1 MFKLNKKIFT
11 LFGIGFL
18 PISGSM
24 GSLVAIF
31 VYYIFY
37 NYLNLLSFI
46 FFIIFIFFYSIF
58 FLKKSLNQSFSSS
71 DPKEIVIDEFIGQSI
86 PLLLCENNFFLIILS
101 FLLFRLFDI
110 TKPWPV
116 SYFDLKV
123 KSANGV
129 LMDDIIAGLY
139 AFFVIYL
146 WV

>member
-1 MFKLNKKIFT
+1 M
-11 LFGIGFL
+11 FGIGFL
-18 PISGSM
+18 PISGTI
-24 GSLVAIF
+24 GSLIAIF
-31 VYYIFY
+31 VYFIFY

-46 FFIIFIFFYSIF
+46 VFIILIFFYTIF
-58 FLKKSLNQSFSSS
+58 FLDKTIKRSFSTS

-110 TKPWPV
+110 TKPWPA

-123 KSANGV
+123 KNANGV

-139 AFFVIYL
+139 TFFFIYL

>member
-1 MFKLNKKIFT
+1 M
-11 LFGIGFL
+11 FGIGFL
-18 PISGSM
+18 PISGTV
-24 GSLVAIF
+24 GSLIAIF
-31 VYYIFY
+31 VYFIFY

-46 FFIIFIFFYSIF
+46 VFIILIFFYSIF
-58 FLKKSLNQSFSSS
+58 FLDKTIKQSFSTS

-110 TKPWPV
+110 TKPWPA

-123 KSANGV
+123 KNANGV

-139 AFFVIYL
+139 TFFFIYL

>member
-1 MFKLNKKIFT
+1 MFGT
-11 LFGIGFL
+11 GFL
-18 PISGSM
+18 PISGTI
-24 GSLVAIF
+24 GSLITIF
-31 VYYIFY
+31 VYFIFY

-46 FFIIFIFFYSIF
+46 IFIILIFFYSIF
-58 FLKKSLNQSFSSS
+58 FLDKTIKRSFSTS

-110 TKPWPV
+110 TKPWPA

-123 KSANGV
+123 KNANGV

-139 AFFVIYL
+139 TFFFIYL

>member
-18 PISGSM
+18 PISGTM

-31 VYYIFY
+31 FYYIFY

-58 FLKKSLNQSFSSS
+58 FLNKSLNQSFSSS

-86 PLLLCENNFFLIILS
+86 PLILCENNFFLII
-101 FLLFRLFDI
+101 FRLFDI
-110 TKPWPV
+110 TKPWPA

-123 KSANGV
+123 KGANGV

>member
-1 MFKLNKKIFT
+1 M
-11 LFGIGFL
+11 FGIGFL
-18 PISGSM
+18 PISGTI
-24 GSLVAIF
+24 GSLIAIF
-31 VYYIFY
+31 VYFIFY

-46 FFIIFIFFYSIF
+46 VFIILIFFYSIF
-58 FLKKSLNQSFSSS
+58 FLDKTIKRSFSTS

-101 FLLFRLFDI
+101 FLIFRLFDI
-110 TKPWPV
+110 TKPWPA

-123 KSANGV
+123 KNANGV

-139 AFFVIYL
+139 TFFFIYL

>member
-1 MFKLNKKIFT
+1 M
-11 LFGIGFL
+11 FGIGFL
-18 PISGSM
+18 PISGTI
-24 GSLVAIF
+24 GSLIAII
-31 VYYIFY
+31 VYFIFY

-46 FFIIFIFFYSIF
+46 VFIILIFFYSIF
-58 FLKKSLNQSFSSS
+58 FLDKTIKQSFSTS

-123 KSANGV
+123 KNANGV
-129 LMDDIIAGLY
+129 LIDDIIAGLY
-139 AFFVIYL
+139 TFFFIYL

>member
-1 MFKLNKKIFT
+1 M
-11 LFGIGFL
+11 FGIGFL
-18 PISGSM
+18 PISGTI
-24 GSLVAIF
+24 GSLIAIF
-31 VYYIFY
+31 VYFIFY
-37 NYLNLLSFI
+37 NYLNILSFI
-46 FFIIFIFFYSIF
+46 ILIILIFFYSIF
-58 FLKKSLNQSFSSS
+58 FLDKTIKRSFSTS

-110 TKPWPV
+110 TKPWPA

-123 KSANGV
+123 KNANGV

-139 AFFVIYL
+139 TSFVIYL

>member
-1 MFKLNKKIFT
+1 M
-11 LFGIGFL
+11 FGIGFL
-18 PISGSM
+18 PISGTI
-24 GSLVAIF
+24 GSLIAIF
-31 VYYIFY
+31 VYFIFY

-46 FFIIFIFFYSIF
+46 VFIILIFFYSIF
-58 FLKKSLNQSFSSS
+58 FLDNIIKKSFSTS

-86 PLLLCENNFFLIILS
+86 PLLLCENNFFLIVLS

-110 TKPWPV
+110 TKPWPA

-123 KSANGV
+123 KNANGI

-139 AFFVIYL
+139 TFFFIYL

>member
-1 MFKLNKKIFT
+1 M
-11 LFGIGFL
+11 FGIGFL
-18 PISGSM
+18 PISGTI
-24 GSLVAIF
+24 GSLIAIF
-31 VYYIFY
+31 VYFIFY

-46 FFIIFIFFYSIF
+46 VFVILIFFYSIF
-58 FLKKSLNQSFSSS
+58 FLDKTIKQSFSTS

-110 TKPWPV
+110 TKPWPA

-123 KSANGV
+123 KNANGV

-139 AFFVIYL
+139 TFFFIYL

>member
-1 MFKLNKKIFT
+1 M
-11 LFGIGFL
+11 FGIGFL
-18 PISGSM
+18 PISGTI
-24 GSLVAIF
+24 GSLIAIF
-31 VYYIFY
+31 VYFIFY

-46 FFIIFIFFYSIF
+46 VFIILIFFYSIF
-58 FLKKSLNQSFSSS
+58 FLDKTIKRSFSTS

-86 PLLLCENNFFLIILS
+86 PLLLCENNFLLIILS

-110 TKPWPV
+110 TKPWPA

-123 KSANGV
+123 KNANGV

-139 AFFVIYL
+139 TFFFIYL